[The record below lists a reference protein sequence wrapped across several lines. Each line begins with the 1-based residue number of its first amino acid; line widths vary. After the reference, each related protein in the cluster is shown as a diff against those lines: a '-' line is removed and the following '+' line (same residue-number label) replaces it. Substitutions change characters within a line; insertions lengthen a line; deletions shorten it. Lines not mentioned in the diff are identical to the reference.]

1 MWVNEVGLV
10 IHKREEVKV
19 EEDPVI
25 EFKEETGEE
34 IIMPNQ
40 NKENVLLWLASIIV
54 KFINKIFKRN

>member
-10 IHKREEVKV
+10 LHKKEEVNV
-19 EEDPVI
+19 EEPVI

-40 NKENVLLWLASIIV
+40 NKENVLLWLASIII
-54 KFINKIFKRN
+54 KFINKIMGRS